1 VTIETWACQIGGF
14 RVVALCWEG
23 SLFWLDGKSVV
34 FVVEGMSFVVGLG
47 YKK

>member
-1 VTIETWACQIGGF
+1 LF
-14 RVVALCWEG
+14 R
-23 SLFWLDGKSVV
+23 LDGKSVV